1 MTVSGGP
8 IFHSTNVEFDV
19 KGGVA
24 DVVEGATAI
33 IIMVFVAAT
42 ATNTMTKHYHHNNY
56 EYSYRIFISNVKGRL
71 PGRLTMVSQI
81 GRKFGRLLIGV

>member
-1 MTVSGGP
+1 MFSGGP

-33 IIMVFVAAT
+33 ITMVFVATT

-56 EYSYRIFISNVKGRL
+56 E
-71 PGRLTMVSQI
+71 
-81 GRKFGRLLIGV
+81 